1 MAESITTL
9 STTLSAAAYN
19 MACGVVGTKCY
30 LFDSGSLITTNV
42 FDTETNTITT
52 LSTTLPTAATGIAC
66 GVVGTK
72 CYLFGG
78 FDKGDILNT
87 INVFDTETNTITT
100 LSITLPTATYGIA
113 CGVVGTKCYLF
124 GGYNTD
130 SGSLN
135 TINVFDTETN
145 SITTLSITLPTAA
158 SYSACGVVGTKCYLF
173 GGFDSGDI
181 LNTIN
186 VFDSGIVLIV
196 DVPRIIYNNTV
207 IAELS
212 DKEITITCAGKKMLS
227 DIVIVNRA
235 VEEEASL
242 ISFTIDGTSY
252 QAEEGMT
259 WADWCDSDYSG
270 GTYAPHPN
278 LVTQPC
284 KYPNSYFITEDGTS
298 GGSVLMTDT
307 IIANHAYSTIY
318 IDTSGGA

>member
-78 FDKGDILNT
+78 FDSGDILNT
-87 INVFDTETNTITT
+87 INVFDSETNTITT

-124 GGYNTD
+124 GGYNT
-130 SGSLN
+130 
-135 TINVFDTETN
+135 
-145 SITTLSITLPTAA
+145 
-158 SYSACGVVGTKCYLF
+158 
-173 GGFDSGDI
+173 DSGDI

-227 DIVIVNRA
+227 DIVIVNPA